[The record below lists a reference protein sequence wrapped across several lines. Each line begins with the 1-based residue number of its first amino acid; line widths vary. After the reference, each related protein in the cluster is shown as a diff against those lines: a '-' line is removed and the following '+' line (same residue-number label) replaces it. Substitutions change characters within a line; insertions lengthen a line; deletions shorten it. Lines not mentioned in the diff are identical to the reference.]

1 MSRFRLPSMRRRS
14 SSISSPTSS
23 PSSPHSKSFC
33 NSSRRHERAIRAE
46 AAMTEDVARLTARV
60 DALEMRATEQER
72 TIEDLNATILA
83 QWKEIEELKRQL
95 ARL

>member
-1 MSRFRLPSMRRRS
+1 
-14 SSISSPTSS
+14 
-23 PSSPHSKSFC
+23 
-33 NSSRRHERAIRAE
+33 
-46 AAMTEDVARLTARV
+46 MTDDVARLTARV

-95 ARL
+95 ARLGAQMQEIEAHAPAGEPEPPPPHY